1 MSITKDDL
9 LEFLEVEVGIE
20 PSEVEN
26 DTALFS
32 SGLVDSFALV
42 TLMLHLEKLGDFRI
56 NPTDV
61 TLDNLDTVD
70 RILKYVNSIAA

>member
-32 SGLVDSFALV
+32 IHVWVRTLRLPVGSALARRISLCSYPPENEPPGQGKGSFSG
-42 TLMLHLEKLGDFRI
+42 G
-56 NPTDV
+56 
-61 TLDNLDTVD
+61 
-70 RILKYVNSIAA
+70 